1 VIPIVEVGEH
11 AAHGHR
17 GFYLFKWHA
26 KEAHLEE
33 AAVDEARVNG
43 RFTRGAALVIGRHV
57 YTERKVEAPVGGAV
71 LQGGPVMAPALS
83 HSSAAAL

>member
-1 VIPIVEVGEH
+1 VDVEEH
-11 AAHGHR
+11 AANGPR
-17 GFYLFKWHA
+17 GFHLFQWHA

-43 RFTRGAALVIGRHV
+43 RFARGAALVIGRHV
-57 YTERKVEAPVGGAV
+57 YTEREIEAPLGGAV
-71 LQGGPVMAPALS
+71 LQGAPVVAPSLS